1 MPKRKTRKKFGP
13 DGDADYST
21 RRSAREKAA
30 THRIASAKYYARNPQ
45 IRERNRIHWAE
56 KRAAEKCNRRRW
68 DPPKTLKAVLP
79 PTEGPSEQPPEA
91 SEAETRT
98 TPSYEPSFWDYRA
111 QSHLQLHFASI
122 GQSEEGAVGTAASP
136 TSDERIAGEALAA
149 LAQSVGLSVF
159 APPPP
164 PPAPSI
170 DSVLELANQLSS
182 LESSSVA
189 TFPLLP
195 SKSPADIAG
204 MGFLSRVQRAQM
216 HVMSLNSGPLS
227 PPTEED
233 VAAWRA
239 DPYIGGGGVDQDMHA
254 VMTSWRLTVA
264 RAERR
269 ARIHGYEIRDGVILE
284 PEVSI
289 SSIMWLL
296 LLNGACFI
304 ATVLT
309 RVLGPTV
316 LMFPVV
322 LYQLSYPSITDCMPY
337 LITPNVH
344 CV

>member
-195 SKSPADIAG
+195 
-204 MGFLSRVQRAQM
+204 R
-216 HVMSLNSGPLS
+216 PLS

-284 PEVSI
+284 PE
-289 SSIMWLL
+289 
-296 LLNGACFI
+296 
-304 ATVLT
+304 
-309 RVLGPTV
+309 
-316 LMFPVV
+316 
-322 LYQLSYPSITDCMPY
+322 LSYPSITDCMPY